1 MRWTRLTLV
10 ITEAFVALSA
20 FVAGAMFMVEPS
32 GRLMGMT
39 AETLARSPFG
49 SYLVPGIVLFAVV
62 GGTQALAAWAELRR
76 WPRAGWLSVV
86 AGVVLAGWITVRV
99 AMIGLGHPMQPSL
112 FVAGVVIAG
121 LGWMRTRR
129 RRRSASPQPSGTSEA
144 IAAAFHYVHAPGEQP
159 RQCINRRETQ

>member
-20 FVAGAMFMVEPS
+20 FVAGAMFVAAPS

-39 AETLARSPFG
+39 VETLARSPFG
-49 SYLVPGIVLFAVV
+49 SYLVPRIVLFMVV
-62 GGTQALAAWAELRR
+62 GGTLATAAWAEIRR
-76 WPRAGWLSVV
+76 WPRAGWLSEV
-86 AGVVLAGWITVRV
+86 AGVVLAGWIAVQV

-121 LGWMRTRR
+121 LGWWRVRR
-129 RRRSASPQPSGTSEA
+129 
-144 IAAAFHYVHAPGEQP
+144 
-159 RQCINRRETQ
+159 

>member
-20 FVAGAMFMVEPS
+20 LVAGAMFMVAPS

-39 AETLARSPFG
+39 EAMLARSPFRN
-49 SYLVPGIVLFAVV
+49 YLVPGIFAVV
-62 GGTQALAAWAELRR
+62 GGTQALAAWAEI
-76 WPRAGWLSVV
+76 
-86 AGVVLAGWITVRV
+86 LAGWIAVQV

-121 LGWMRTRR
+121 LGWW
-129 RRRSASPQPSGTSEA
+129 RRSKL
-144 IAAAFHYVHAPGEQP
+144 
-159 RQCINRRETQ
+159 

>member
-20 FVAGAMFMVEPS
+20 LVAGAMFVAEPS

-39 AETLARSPFG
+39 EVTLARSPFRN
-49 SYLVPGIVLFAVV
+49 YLVPGIVLFMVV
-62 GGTQALAAWAELRR
+62 GGTQAVAAWAEMRR

-86 AGVVLAGWITVRV
+86 AGAVLAGWIAVQV

-121 LGWMRTRR
+121 LGWRR
-129 RRRSASPQPSGTSEA
+129 RLKG
-144 IAAAFHYVHAPGEQP
+144 
-159 RQCINRRETQ
+159 

>member
-20 FVAGAMFMVEPS
+20 LVAGEMFVAEPS

-39 AETLARSPFG
+39 EVTLARSPFRN
-49 SYLVPGIVLFAVV
+49 YLVPGIVLFMVV
-62 GGTQALAAWAELRR
+62 GGTQAVAAWAEMRR

-86 AGVVLAGWITVRV
+86 AGAVLAGWIAVQV

-121 LGWMRTRR
+121 LGWRR
-129 RRRSASPQPSGTSEA
+129 RG
-144 IAAAFHYVHAPGEQP
+144 GGK
-159 RQCINRRETQ
+159 

>member
-20 FVAGAMFMVEPS
+20 LAAGAMFMAAPN

-39 AETLARSPFG
+39 EATLARSPFG
-49 SYLVPGIVLFAVV
+49 SYLVPGSVLFTVV
-62 GGTQALAAWAELRR
+62 GGSQTLAAWAEIRR

-86 AGVVLAGWITVRV
+86 AGVVLAGWTAVQV

-112 FVAGVVIAG
+112 FAVGVVIAG
-121 LGWMRTRR
+121 LGWWRVRR
-129 RRRSASPQPSGTSEA
+129 
-144 IAAAFHYVHAPGEQP
+144 
-159 RQCINRRETQ
+159 

>member
-1 MRWTRLTLV
+1 MTLV

-20 FVAGAMFMVEPS
+20 LVAGAMFVAEPS

-39 AETLARSPFG
+39 EVTLARSPFRN
-49 SYLVPGIVLFAVV
+49 YLVPGIVLFMVV
-62 GGTQALAAWAELRR
+62 GGTQAVAAWAEMRR

-86 AGVVLAGWITVRV
+86 AGAVLAGWIAVQV

-121 LGWMRTRR
+121 LGWRR
-129 RRRSASPQPSGTSEA
+129 RG
-144 IAAAFHYVHAPGEQP
+144 GGK
-159 RQCINRRETQ
+159 

>member
-20 FVAGAMFMVEPS
+20 FWAGAMFVVEPS

-39 AETLARSPFG
+39 EDTLARSPFG
-49 SYLVPGIVLFAVV
+49 SYLVPGIVLFTVV
-62 GGTQALAAWAELRR
+62 GGTLARAAWAEMRR

-86 AGVVLAGWITVRV
+86 AGVVLSGWIAVQV
-99 AMIGLGHPMQPSL
+99 ALIGLGHPMQPSL

-121 LGWMRTRR
+121 LGWWRRIRR
-129 RRRSASPQPSGTSEA
+129 RPDVVEGSPG
-144 IAAAFHYVHAPGEQP
+144 
-159 RQCINRRETQ
+159 R

>member
-10 ITEAFVALSA
+10 IAEAFVALSA
-20 FVAGAMFMVEPS
+20 FGAGAMFMMEPS

-39 AETLARSPFG
+39 VETLARSPFG
-49 SYLVPGIVLFAVV
+49 SYLVPGIVLFVVV
-62 GGTQALAAWAELRR
+62 GGTQALAAWAEIRR

-86 AGVVLAGWITVRV
+86 AGVVLAGWIAVQV

-121 LGWMRTRR
+121 LGWRR
-129 RRRSASPQPSGTSEA
+129 RLKG
-144 IAAAFHYVHAPGEQP
+144 
-159 RQCINRRETQ
+159 

>member
-20 FVAGAMFMVEPS
+20 FAAGGMFVAAPS

-39 AETLARSPFG
+39 EATLARSPFR
-49 SYLVPGIVLFAVV
+49 SYLVPGIVLFTVV
-62 GGTQALAAWAELRR
+62 DGMQALAAWAEIQR

-86 AGVVLAGWITVRV
+86 AGVVLAGWIAVQV

-112 FVAGVVIAG
+112 FVVGVVIAG
-121 LGWMRTRR
+121 IGWVRR
-129 RRRSASPQPSGTSEA
+129 RRT
-144 IAAAFHYVHAPGEQP
+144 
-159 RQCINRRETQ
+159 